1 MAQRDGRRPVKI
13 FRPAR
18 VGRRRSRACGR
29 RHIEVNPRYTASV
42 EVLEQIVGSTAVAM
56 HVAACTADVAAVGF
70 QGLAAGDFWGKGILF
85 APQNATVSSTFFEW
99 AMARSSLE
107 VEDFTLADLPKAG
120 ETIPAGRPVLTVFAS
135 GRTFADCE
143 ARLQQRLAE
152 VESHLYR
159 GQ

>member
-1 MAQRDGRRPVKI
+1 
-13 FRPAR
+13 
-18 VGRRRSRACGR
+18 
-29 RHIEVNPRYTASV
+29 
-42 EVLEQIVGSTAVAM
+42 VLDQIVDSTAVAM
-56 HVAACTADVAAVGF
+56 HVAACMEQIPTVDSA
-70 QGLAAGDFWGKGILF
+70 GLAAGDLIGKAILI
-85 APQNATVSSTFFEW
+85 APQNATVSSIFFEW